1 MQQRTDSRSVLVVRH
16 SGELDESATR
26 HLVDEVRDRTT
37 SETAL
42 IVVSLADATAVHWNA
57 LCNLARAAQVWR
69 AGHRS
74 VVVKGA
80 RPSLRAALASVDG
93 T

>member
-1 MQQRTDSRSVLVVRH
+1 MHERLGSRSVLLVQH
-16 SGELDESATR
+16 TGELDESATR
-26 HLVDEVRDRTT
+26 HLVDEVRERTT

-69 AGHRS
+69 SGHRS
-74 VVVKGA
+74 VVVKAA
-80 RPSLRAALASVDG
+80 RPSLRAALASADG
-93 T
+93 I